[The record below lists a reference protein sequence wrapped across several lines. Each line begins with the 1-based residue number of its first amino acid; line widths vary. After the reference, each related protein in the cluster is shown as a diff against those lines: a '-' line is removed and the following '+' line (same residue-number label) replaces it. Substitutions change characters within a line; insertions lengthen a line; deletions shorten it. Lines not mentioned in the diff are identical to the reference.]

1 MKFVASISI
10 FWISQKIKPGD
21 LSSLRMIF
29 MRIRA
34 INKNYFVIISREE
47 WKKLPIQAPII
58 ENENFMPINRL
69 MVGGIFFFS
78 SSIDLKH
85 QTVITDPFSFDL
97 KYYQAYNCF
106 LLTEYCFLQHL
117 LYNKPQAIP

>member
-69 MVGGIFFFS
+69 MVGGILFF
-78 SSIDLKH
+78 LK
-85 QTVITDPFSFDL
+85 
-97 KYYQAYNCF
+97 
-106 LLTEYCFLQHL
+106 
-117 LYNKPQAIP
+117 